1 MLRAYD
7 AGMTAWRQSI
17 GDAFSKLLLVA
28 AWPFPRYPTR
38 YETTIETLD
47 PRTGEPRWRVVGY
60 LDGDRKIIIIAPHGR
75 DTDFVQEALAAGGAM
90 RVIHLGHWRNA
101 HLHLTDI
108 HPEVLLDQMPPRS
121 RRQIRAHATEPCVVE
136 VVFDADQPH

>member
-1 MLRAYD
+1 
-7 AGMTAWRQSI
+7 MTAWRQSI

-47 PRTGEPRWRVVGY
+47 PHTGEPRWRVVGY
-60 LDGDRKIIIIAPHGR
+60 LEGDGKIIIIAPHGR
-75 DTDFVQEALAAGGAM
+75 ETDFIREALAAGGAL

-101 HLHLTDI
+101 HLRLTDI
-108 HPEVLLDQMPPRS
+108 DPEVLLDQMPPRS
-121 RRQIRAHATEPCVVE
+121 RRQIREHATDPCVVE
-136 VVFDADQPH
+136 VVFDPDEPALIETRERS